1 MYTPYTMSSL
11 DGAGSM
17 DQDGSPL
24 SGFIGTRNYR
34 FTMEDVAPA
43 NVFADASWLAS
54 SDSPYAQAESV
65 YTTFVR
71 NNYLEVSENEK
82 EAVNQLIFNEDT
94 WDPSAASSEY
104 AIISRVRTM
113 LDTLASY
120 SETPSTPASGE
131 SFTEWFLQDARQGN
145 SAYFATAAALA
156 FRTEG
161 IPARYVEGYRADADS
176 LTNANQGDGT
186 LSLSSH
192 DAHAWVEVYLNGI
205 GWTPVEVTPG
215 FYSQN
220 LEADK
225 VIGVNE
231 ARSNGSGDIMQSESV
246 MGDMDQQ
253 DSTEDPTPTEIAVQ
267 VATDIATVVLCL
279 LIVVL
284 GVVAQR
290 RLRIMHRSNQM
301 NSDVQAISVP
311 ALYRY
316 LTLIMEESAIGFD
329 HTRPLDCMDSLQ
341 QAFPDIDP
349 DEFKRVVN
357 LHQAY
362 AFGGHELK
370 PNEMRTLRR
379 FTERLHDSLPLP
391 QTMFQRIKRMYLKA
405 L

>member
-1 MYTPYTMSSL
+1 MI
-11 DGAGSM
+11 D
-17 DQDGSPL
+17 
-24 SGFIGTRNYR
+24 
-34 FTMEDVAPA
+34 
-43 NVFADASWLAS
+43 
-54 SDSPYAQAESV
+54 
-65 YTTFVR
+65 
-71 NNYLEVSENEK
+71 
-82 EAVNQLIFNEDT
+82 
-94 WDPSAASSEY
+94 
-104 AIISRVRTM
+104 
-113 LDTLASY
+113 
-120 SETPSTPASGE
+120 
-131 SFTEWFLQDARQGN
+131 
-145 SAYFATAAALA
+145 
-156 FRTEG
+156 
-161 IPARYVEGYRADADS
+161 
-176 LTNANQGDGT
+176 
-186 LSLSSH
+186 
-192 DAHAWVEVYLNGI
+192 
-205 GWTPVEVTPG
+205 
-215 FYSQN
+215 
-220 LEADK
+220 
-225 VIGVNE
+225 VNE